1 MSRILDAWLYGH
13 HVATI
18 SPGPAGRP
26 ELRWT
31 ETPSSRWGYGAR
43 VLSHL
48 LPVEGTP
55 PPPARVNV
63 WLEGLLPEGRALTH
77 LAHEAG
83 VDPDDTLAFLA
94 HYGRDTAGAL
104 VLAPEGAPAPEREG
118 ALTHVSD
125 TQVGDLL
132 RRAAANA
139 VTKESLDSL
148 PGLEPKITLA
158 RTADGRWATRSG
170 GAPSTHILKVSRP
183 AGDTFDLIDTEA
195 ACLDLARRVGLTT
208 VDAHV
213 AVFDGTRCIVISRYD
228 RVRQPDGRIGRIHQE
243 DAAQALGLATKDP
256 NRKFQRGRRLP
267 SLAAIARVLL
277 EDGTEP
283 DDLLR
288 LTTLNIAVGNTD
300 AHAKN
305 ISLLRH
311 EDGTVEL
318 APAYDISMHAHS
330 PASNGLSAMDVNG
343 RTRMVDIT
351 ADDLVTEGTGWG
363 LPRRRAVRAVATTAT
378 GLVHAL
384 EAVDC
389 DTHPGVS
396 DTAWATV
403 EARVHQLAAEAERL
417 SAALARPV
425 RSAPA
430 QGRVPR
436 GTPAGGRF
444 TTTSRGE
451 PDVQLD

>member
-1 MSRILDAWLYGH
+1 MSRTLDAWLYGR

-18 SPGPAGRP
+18 SPGPAGRVQ
-26 ELRWT
+26 LHWT
-31 ETPSSRWGYGAR
+31 DTPGSRWGYGAR

-48 LPVEGTP
+48 LPVERTP
-55 PPPARVNV
+55 PLPARVNV
-63 WLEGLLPEGRALTH
+63 WLGGLLPEGRTLVH

-104 VLAPEGAPAPEREG
+104 VLVPEGSPAPERG
-118 ALTHVSD
+118 GTLTPVSD

-208 VDAHV
+208 IDAHV
-213 AVFDGTRCIVISRYD
+213 TAFDGARCIVISRYD
-228 RVRQPDGRIGRIHQE
+228 RVQQPDGRIDRLHQE

-267 SLAAIARVLL
+267 SLAATAHVLL

-288 LTTLNIAVGNTD
+288 LTTLNVAVGNTD

-311 EDGTVEL
+311 ENGTVEL

-330 PASNGLSAMDVNG
+330 AASNGLSAMDVNG
-343 RTRMVDIT
+343 RTRLADIT
-351 ADDLVTEGTGWG
+351 ADDLVAEGNGWG

-384 EAVDC
+384 EAIDR

-396 DTAWATV
+396 DAAWATV
-403 EARVHQLAAEAERL
+403 ETRVDQLAAEAEQL
-417 SAALARPV
+417 AASLARPA
-425 RSAPA
+425 RTAPA

-444 TTTSRGE
+444 ATTSRDE
-451 PDVQLD
+451 AHVELS